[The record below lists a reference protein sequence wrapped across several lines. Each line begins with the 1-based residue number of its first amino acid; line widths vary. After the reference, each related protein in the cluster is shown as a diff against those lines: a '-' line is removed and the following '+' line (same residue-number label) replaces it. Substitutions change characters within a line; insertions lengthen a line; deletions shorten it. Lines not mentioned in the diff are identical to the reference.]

1 MILSLVTT
9 LAVALTA
16 QTASAAE
23 AMVTDRHAP
32 CKTCCAAHCRP
43 DRCRHECRC
52 FPHAVKVVTVA
63 RPATHVVVT
72 RPAPKPKPKPAAKPK
87 KAPKPRPGHG
97 RK

>member
-23 AMVTDRHAP
+23 SKVTHRHAP
-32 CKTCCAAHCRP
+32 CKTCRAAHCTP
-43 DRCRHECRC
+43 GHCRHKCGC
-52 FPHAVKVVTVA
+52 PAGAVKVVTVT
-63 RPATHVVVT
+63 RPATHVVVA
-72 RPAPKPKPKPAAKPK
+72 RPAPKPKP
-87 KAPKPRPGHG
+87 APKPAPKPKPGHG